1 MDVQNEVD
9 VAPPHPRQ
17 EDLIDWHGCTAV
29 QFDPLKLGGR
39 ATVGATRMDAD
50 GVLINYESGMTAE
63 EISEA
68 FSSDLEAVRTIIAFA
83 ESKLLKETA

>member
-1 MDVQNEVD
+1 MEIVPAIET
-9 VAPPHPRQ
+9 APHPRQ
-17 EDLIDWHGCTAV
+17 VDLIDWHGCEAV

-50 GVLINYESGMTAE
+50 GVLINYEDGMTAQ

-68 FSSDLEAVRTIIAFA
+68 FGTNLDAVRTIIAFV
-83 ESKLLKETA
+83 ESRKLKASV